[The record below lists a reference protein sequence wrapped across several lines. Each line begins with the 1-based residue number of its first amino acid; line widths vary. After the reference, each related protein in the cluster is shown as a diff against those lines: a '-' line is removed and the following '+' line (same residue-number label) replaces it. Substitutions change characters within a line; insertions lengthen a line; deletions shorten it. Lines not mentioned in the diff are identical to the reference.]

1 MVKSLGLSDPRL
13 QSRTARR
20 YFSGHLD
27 NRVKESSRAEIIGAI
42 ADALGKVGLAVTPSV
57 GDEGLPAS
65 PALAS
70 IIDWHAVNWDQLRAF
85 LRPRMM
91 RVLPHHHAAVWQAYV
106 RLAVIDLALRVAA
119 HIHLVGASLTVL
131 DLLNWINVNRRGAYL
146 NSKRSKVGISLNSF
160 AEAVGVNDKTVEAWL
175 YHGTRP
181 SDENL
186 ARIATA
192 LASKSEPSERDSLVC
207 DLRALYWI
215 SDIAGIL
222 EQFIETETVD
232 EISRQLRRYVSLVY
246 RFIDEEI
253 IADAPPAVFADLVTL
268 GAHSRFAEP
277 LLTALVSGEPDNEW
291 KEDLLAAG
299 SDWICRVLG
308 VNLQV
313 DQAEVDALIRETDG
327 RILKDWDVSNPKAHA
342 HYRRSMELQTQG
354 RIDEALAEVAK
365 AAELDPLDPANH
377 FTLGSVKGT
386 VGARNGDESLVAEGL
401 EACWLAATL
410 DPKWIVP
417 WAEIG
422 WLLLKSGREREA
434 VEHLRSVRPERGPL
448 DSNYYNA
455 LGTTLW
461 QLGEFAEC
469 LAAYE
474 SSLELNPDNP
484 HIVTAA
490 VVVAWQTGDS
500 VKFNQYRK
508 MARHVGASDK
518 CSRLLELMGATKAD
532 SPPWTSEAYDRTI
545 VALDA
550 AIRCS
555 HNNLGQGA

>member
-1 MVKSLGLSDPRL
+1 MEPEVTPQLPTSGQILGFFAKSLGISDPRI

-20 YFSGHLD
+20 YFSGHLK
-27 NRVKESSRAEIIGAI
+27 NQVKESSRAEIIGAI
-42 ADALGKVGLAVTPSV
+42 ADALVNVGLAATPPV
-57 GDEGLPAS
+57 GDEGLSAS
-65 PALAS
+65 PALAT
-70 IIDWHAVNWDQLRAF
+70 IIDQHAVNWDRLRAF

-91 RVLPHHHAAVWQAYV
+91 RVLPHHLPAVWQAYV

-160 AEAVGVNDKTVEAWL
+160 VEAVEVNDKTVEAWL
-175 YHGTRP
+175 YHGARP

-192 LASKSEPSERDSLVC
+192 LASKSEPSERNRLVR

-215 SDIAGIL
+215 SDVAEIL
-222 EQFIETETVD
+222 EQFIGTEAVG
-232 EISRQLRRYVSLVY
+232 EIVGQLRRYASLVY
-246 RFIDEEI
+246 RFIDEETFTE
-253 IADAPPAVFADLVTL
+253 PRPTVFANLVKL
-268 GAHSRFAEP
+268 GAHSRFAGL
-277 LLTALVSGEPDNEW
+277 LLTALINSEPNDVW

-299 SDWICRVLG
+299 SDWVHRVLG
-308 VNLQV
+308 VNLQI

-327 RILKDWDVSNPKAHA
+327 RVLKDWDISNPKAHA
-342 HYRRSMELQTQG
+342 HYRRSMELQIQG

-386 VGARNGDESLVAEGL
+386 VGARNGDEALVAEGL

-417 WAEIG
+417 WTEIG
-422 WLLLKSGREREA
+422 WLLLESGREREA
-434 VEHLRSVRPERGPL
+434 VRHLRSVRPECGPL

-455 LGTTLW
+455 LGMALW
-461 QLGEFAEC
+461 ELGEFTEC
-469 LAAYE
+469 LPALE
-474 SSLELNPDNP
+474 SSLELNADNP
-484 HIVTAA
+484 HIVVAAA
-490 VVVAWQTGDS
+490 VAAWQTGDS
-500 VKFNQYRK
+500 VKFNRYRK
-508 MARHVGASDK
+508 IARHVGASNK
-518 CSRLLELMGATKAD
+518 CNRLLELVK
-532 SPPWTSEAYDRTI
+532 
-545 VALDA
+545 
-550 AIRCS
+550 C
-555 HNNLGQGA
+555 N